1 MGPIQTIAEGL
12 LFPEGPISMP
22 DGSVILVEIARG
34 TLTRVHKTGR
44 TEVIADLGGGP
55 NGAAI
60 GPDGA
65 CYICNNGG
73 FNWAKDPSSGLL
85 RPIGQ
90 SDDYITGR
98 IERVDLE
105 TGKVERLY
113 DNCGNHRLNGPNDIV
128 FDNHG
133 GFWFTD
139 AGKLWPRQIARG
151 GVYYVAA
158 NAAHIEEVFYPQ
170 EFPNG
175 IALSP
180 TENTLYFCE
189 TMNGRIW
196 SYPLSGPGQLA
207 EPLVPS
213 NPENLLHAP
222 GGLLGFDS
230 MCVDSYG
237 NVCQATLFQGGIS
250 VVSPTGDLVEFIDL
264 PDPLVTNICF
274 GGEDLCT
281 AYITLSATGQLISM
295 PWTRPGHRLN
305 FQTE

>member
-1 MGPIQTIAEGL
+1 MADFEVIATGL
-12 LFPEGPISMP
+12 KFPEGPIAMA
-22 DGSVILVEIARG
+22 DGSVIVVEIAAGR
-34 TLTRVHKTGR
+34 LSRVEPDGNVQ
-44 TEVIADLGGGP
+44 VIAELGGAP

-60 GPDGA
+60 GPDGH
-65 CYICNNGG
+65 CYVCNNGG
-73 FNWAKDPSSGLL
+73 FTWVDVDGMLFPEGT
-85 RPIGQ
+85 P
-90 SDDYITGR
+90 DDYDGGR
-98 IERVDLE
+98 IERVNLE
-105 TGKVERLY
+105 TGKHEVLF
-113 DNCGNHRLNGPNDIV
+113 DSCNGNRLNGPNDIV

-158 NAAHIEEVFYPQ
+158 DAAHIEEVFYPQ

-230 MCVDSYG
+230 MCVDSHG

-295 PWTRPGHRLN
+295 PWNRPGHRLN